1 MTNNILIFNRLR
13 QWVLLLLVLFTS
25 FTAVAA
31 NKVFPEPP
39 NPPRL
44 VNDFANMLNS
54 GEREQLENKLVSF
67 DRTTSTQITIVTI
80 TDLGGYDVSDYTI
93 QLFNRWKIGQ
103 AGKNNGVLLL
113 VSLNDRKAWITTGKG
128 LEGVLTDAKTS
139 RIFRNELKPAFKEGN
154 YYGGL
159 NQTVDAIIEVTKGE
173 YKADKKNKDGGI
185 PLAAIIV
192 IIIFILF
199 IIKMTG
205 GGGRG
210 GNRRGGY
217 MSSGGLGDIATG
229 MIIGN
234 LLNGGR
240 GGSSWGGGSDWGGGG
255 GGGFGGFGGG
265 SSGGG
270 GAGGGW

>member
-13 QWVLLLLVLFTS
+13 QWGLLLLVLFTGLV
-25 FTAVAA
+25 AVAA

-54 GEREQLENKLVSF
+54 GEQQQLENKLVSF

-173 YKADKKNKDGGI
+173 YKADKNNKDGGI

-199 IIKMTG
+199 IIKMT

>member
-1 MTNNILIFNRLR
+1 MTNILIFNRLR
-13 QWVLLLLVLFTS
+13 QWGVLMLVLFTS
-25 FTAVAA
+25 FVAIAA

-54 GEREQLENKLVSF
+54 GEQQQLENKLVSF
-67 DRTTSTQITIVTI
+67 DRTTSTQITIVTV

-173 YKADKKNKDGGI
+173 YKADKKSKDDGI
-185 PLAAIIV
+185 PIAAVIV

-240 GGSSWGGGSDWGGGG
+240 GGSGWGGGSDWGGGG

>member
-1 MTNNILIFNRLR
+1 MNNILTYSRLR
-13 QWVLLLLVLFTS
+13 LWCLFLLVFFS
-25 FTAVAA
+25 GYAATAQ
-31 NKVFPEPP
+31 NKIFPDPP

-44 VNDFANMLNS
+44 VNDFAKMLNS
-54 GEREQLENKLVSF
+54 GERQQLENKLVTF
-67 DRTTSTQITIVTI
+67 DKTTSTQISVVTI

-113 VSLNDRKAWITTGKG
+113 ISLNDRKAWITTGKG

-139 RIFRNELKPAFKEGN
+139 RIFRNELKPAFKAGN
-154 YYGGL
+154 YYGGI

-173 YKADKKNKDGGI
+173 YKADKKSDKDGV
-185 PLAAIIV
+185 PPAAII
-192 IIIFILF
+192 ILIIFIIF

-205 GGGRG
+205 GGGGSG

-217 MSSGGLGDIATG
+217 MSSRGLGDIATG

-240 GGSSWGGGSDWGGGG
+240 GGSSWGGGGGGGFG

>member
-139 RIFRNELKPAFKEGN
+139 RIFRNELKPAFKVGN
-154 YYGGL
+154 YFGGL
-159 NQTVDAIIEVTKGE
+159 NQSVDAIIEVTKGE

-240 GGSSWGGGSDWGGGG
+240 GGSDWGGGG

>member
-1 MTNNILIFNRLR
+1 MTNNILTVNRLR
-13 QWVLLLLVLFTS
+13 QWLLFLLVFVTS
-25 FTAVAA
+25 YMAVAA
-31 NKVFPEPP
+31 NKVFPDPP

-44 VNDFANMLNS
+44 VNDYANMLSS
-54 GEREQLENKLVSF
+54 GEQQQLENKLVSF

-139 RIFRNELKPAFKEGN
+139 RIFRNELKPAFKAGD
-154 YYGGL
+154 YFGGL

-173 YKADKKNKDGGI
+173 YKADKKSKDDGI
-185 PLAAIIV
+185 PIAAVII